1 MVKIV
6 DNFLNEED
14 FKRIEGLIF
23 SDKFLWNWVDGVS
36 YHKDNPNFQED
47 KKHLTYLVHV
57 LYHNP
62 TRISPFWEHFA
73 PIFEN
78 IFDNMKVDV
87 LKSLIRIKINCYPQ
101 SNVLEENGMHQD
113 RPFEHK
119 GMLIYM
125 NTCDG
130 YTRFESGEKIDS
142 VANRVVFFNPFA
154 KHTSTNTTNESS
166 RVTIN
171 FNYF

>member
-6 DNFLNEED
+6 DNFLNEKD
-14 FKRIEGLIF
+14 FKRIKEVIF
-23 SDKFLWNWVDGVS
+23 SDKFLWNWIDGVS
-36 YHKDNPNFQED
+36 YHKNNPNIQGD
-47 KKHLTYLVHV
+47 KKHLTYLAHI

-62 TRISPFWEHFA
+62 TKISPFWEHFA
-73 PIFEN
+73 PIF
-78 IFDNMKVDV
+78 DNMEADIV
-87 LKSLIRIKINCYPQ
+87 KSLIRIKINCYPQ
-101 SNVLEENGMHQD
+101 SNVLEEHGMHQD
-113 RPFEHK
+113 RPFDHK

-142 VANRVVFFNPFA
+142 IANRIVFFNPFI
-154 KHTSTNTTNESS
+154 KHTSTNTTNASR

>member
-6 DNFLNEED
+6 DNFLNEKD
-14 FKRIEGLIF
+14 FKRIKEVIF
-23 SDKFLWNWVDGVS
+23 SDKFLWNWIDGVS
-36 YHKDNPNFQED
+36 YHKNNPNVQED
-47 KKHLTYLVHV
+47 KKHLTYLAHI

-62 TRISPFWEHFA
+62 TKISPFWEHFA
-73 PIFEN
+73 PIF
-78 IFDNMKVDV
+78 DNMKADTI
-87 LKSLIRIKINCYPQ
+87 KSLIRIKINCYPR
-101 SNVLEENGMHQD
+101 SNILEEHGMHQD
-113 RPFEHK
+113 RPFDHK

-142 VANRVVFFNPFA
+142 VANRVIFFDPS
-154 KHTSTNTTNESS
+154 KEHTSTNTTDASR
-166 RVTIN
+166 RVTMN